1 MPAPGLA
8 ECGSEVVPAG
18 GVARSVEPASD
29 PTELVDEDRC
39 RMPGNAPLRDLAPVV
54 VGKNRELPAVL
65 VREVL
70 TGVVAVGDMDAEERD
85 VFP

>member
-1 MPAPGLA
+1 
-8 ECGSEVVPAG
+8 
-18 GVARSVEPASD
+18 
-29 PTELVDEDRC
+29 
-39 RMPGNAPLRDLAPVV
+39 MPGNAPLRDLAPVV